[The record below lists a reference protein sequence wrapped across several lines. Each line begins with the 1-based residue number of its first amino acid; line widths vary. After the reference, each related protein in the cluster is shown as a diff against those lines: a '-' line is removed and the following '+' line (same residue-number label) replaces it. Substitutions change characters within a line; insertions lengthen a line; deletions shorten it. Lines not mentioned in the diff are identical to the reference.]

1 MRKTGVK
8 ARLFDKVG
16 YRTGSWKRFRRVVM
30 KAEAMAQGT
39 NRRFVVNNLEGPPEA
54 LYDFYVQRGDA
65 ENRIKDLKN
74 ALFADR
80 LSCSSLTANPF
91 RLVLHA
97 AAYVLRHALR
107 RHLAGSE
114 PSSAPIRHPAP
125 EAAESGGQGDPKR
138 AAGLGTSGLQLSPP
152 QSLGIALPASCRTRA
167 KLTKPVGTED

>member
-80 LSCSSLTANPF
+80 ISCSSLTANTF

-114 PSSAPIRHPAP
+114 PSSAQFDTLRLRRLKVGARVTQSVRRVWVQVASSFPHRNLWVLLYQRLAEPAP
-125 EAAESGGQGDPKR
+125 S
-138 AAGLGTSGLQLSPP
+138 
-152 QSLGIALPASCRTRA
+152 
-167 KLTKPVGTED
+167 